1 MYKYKLTPITT
12 AIITAL
18 FIPTS
23 ALGEKEE
30 HIGTITVQDSA
41 KTIKERD
48 QQGYDD
54 QYDAKGSKIYLGKD
68 LVERYKGTSTADVL
82 NSAVGVYSGD
92 ARNSGALDPNIRG
105 IQGQERVPVTVDGTE
120 QSLTVY
126 RGYNGANNRNY
137 VDPNLISS
145 IEIEKSGS
153 LAGDIKTS
161 VGGGIAIRTIGID
174 DVVAP
179 GEKFGVS
186 LKLETSSNSTRERVP
201 HFGYGE
207 DYRDHPEIYKNNN
220 YVFSDPV
227 VNITPKSRGSAQFF
241 NFKDNGGRIAVGTRQ
256 EKFDLMAAYA
266 YRRQGNYFAGKNGAH
281 RYKESVQLNEQQT
294 VQQQLGPDPYLPFA
308 ANVFRP
314 GKEVTNTSNELESYL
329 VKTNLYLTENQTLHL
344 GFRRSESTYGEIM
357 PSRLGF
363 AELEGKQVLPQWP
376 LAHFTVNAYNAEYK
390 WKPEDNQWIDLNA
403 NVWMTHSVG
412 DTNTSGGYPREPKER
427 DWGFEYGYG
436 GGKDPNIDGSLINT
450 AATNSENDR
459 IGFNLRNTMALTPDL
474 DLTIRGSMLKEKLD
488 SNDVP
493 PSQTASPFIALPR
506 KGHRQ
511 ETSIA
516 FNFNYRPT
524 SWLELDAGAKYIDG
538 WTEDDY
544 LKEQMRNR
552 TKGFQNPDERLAK
565 QINYNRI
572 LTKEEYNE
580 AVANGYQAFNGGYKN
595 SQILLKTLGLE
606 DTDYTVFITKR
617 NNAQRPEENGV
628 LDVNFRA
635 EWKSDSDGRYTTKTN
650 PFHNGTFDSQ
660 ARAVDPV
667 TGKEVYVYGSSY
679 SHPADDIKRELTEEE
694 KWKFSGKQKSHGW
707 APAFGA
713 NIWLSDNDRVYA
725 RYIETVR
732 LPSIFEN
739 SIGFAGE
746 SEARKEKMLF
756 KPERAKT
763 FEFGYSRNLQG
774 LLGAERHADVK
785 IGYYHT
791 VIENAFDRD
800 GRLNF
805 VQVKEHKTAGIEA
818 LARYDNGGVFMD
830 IGVDYRLKNEVCDD
844 SAPANLDPANRY
856 NISQCTT
863 AGFPGGFLRTQLQPK
878 YAINSNLGMR
888 FMDEA
893 LEVGTR
899 LRYTS
904 SVQNKDERKLMQQ
917 FPGSYSM
924 ANNSPMHWTPTFT
937 ADAYASYQIDKNINV
952 EFLVTNLTDRYYI
965 DPLTRSMMPAPGRTL
980 RLGLNAQF

>member
-1 MYKYKLTPITT
+1 MYKFPLNPVAA
-12 AIITAL
+12 AIIATLALPATA
-18 FIPTS
+18 F
-23 ALGEKEE
+23 AEKQE
-30 HIGTITVQDSA
+30 HLGTITVEDAA

-48 QQGYDD
+48 RQGYDD
-54 QYDAKGSKIYLGKD
+54 QYDAKGSKVYLGKD

-82 NSAVGVYSGD
+82 NSAIGVYSGD
-92 ARNSGALDPNIRG
+92 ARNSGALDPNVRG

-120 QSLTVY
+120 QSLTVW
-126 RGYNGANNRNY
+126 RGYSGANNRNY

-153 LAGDIKTS
+153 LTGDIKTS
-161 VGGGIAIRTIGID
+161 VGGGIAIRTLGID

-179 GEKFGVS
+179 DEKFGVS
-186 LKLETSSNSTRERVP
+186 LKLETSSNSTRERIS

-207 DYRDHPEIYKNNN
+207 DYRDHPEIYKKNN
-220 YVFSDPV
+220 YVFSDPA
-227 VNITPKSRGSAQFF
+227 VNIIPKSRGNAQFF

-256 EKFDLMAAYA
+256 EKFDVMAAYA

-294 VQQQLGPDPYLPFA
+294 LQQQLGPDPYMPFA
-308 ANVFRP
+308 ANIYRP

-329 VKTNLYLTENQTLHL
+329 IKTNLYLTENQTLHV

-357 PSRLGF
+357 PSRIGF
-363 AELEGKQVLPQWP
+363 QELEGKHLVPQWP
-376 LAHFTVNAYNAEYK
+376 LAHFTVNAYNAEYA
-390 WKPEDNQWIDLNA
+390 WQPDDNPWIDFNA
-403 NVWMTHSVG
+403 NLWMTHSVG

-427 DWGFEYGYG
+427 DWGFEGGYG
-436 GGKDPNIDGSLINT
+436 PGKDPKIDGSLINT

-459 IGFNLRNTMALTPDL
+459 IGFNLSNTMSLTSNL
-474 DLTIRGSMLKEKLD
+474 DLTLRGSMLKEKLD
-488 SNDVP
+488 SNDVV

-511 ETSIA
+511 ETSVA

-544 LKEQMRNR
+544 LKEQMRKR
-552 TKGFQNPDERLAK
+552 VKGFQNPDQRLARN
-565 QINYNRI
+565 INYKRI
-572 LTKEEYNE
+572 LTQSEYDQ
-580 AVANGYQAFNGGYKN
+580 AIAKGYKPFAGGYRN
-595 SQILLKTLGLE
+595 DLILTSVLGL
-606 DTDYTVFITKR
+606 DDANYTVYITKR
-617 NNAQRPEENGV
+617 ENGSSPDENGV
-628 LDVNFRA
+628 LDVNFQTK
-635 EWKSDSDGRYTTKTN
+635 WKSDSDGRYTTKTN

-660 ARAVDPV
+660 ARAIDPA
-667 TGKEVYVYGSSY
+667 TGKEVFVYNDAY
-679 SHPADDIKRELTEEE
+679 EHPADEITRELTEEE
-694 KWKFSGKQKSHGW
+694 KWKFTGKQKSHGW

-713 NIWLSDNDRVYA
+713 NIYLTDNDRIYA
-725 RYIETVR
+725 RYIETIR

-746 SEARKEKMLF
+746 SEARKEKMTF
-756 KPERAKT
+756 KPERGKT
-763 FEFGYSRNLQG
+763 MEFGYSRNLQD
-774 LLGAERHADVK
+774 LLGAERFADVK

-805 VQVKEHKTAGIEA
+805 IQVKEHKTAGIE
-818 LARYDNGGVFMD
+818 LQARYDNGNAFMD
-830 IGVDYRLKNEVCDD
+830 VGVDYRLKNEVCDD
-844 SAPANLDPANRY
+844 AEPAKLDIGNRY
-856 NISQCTT
+856 NVSHCTT

-888 FMDEA
+888 FMDET

-904 SVQNKDERKLMQQ
+904 SVQNNDEKKLIQRY
-917 FPGSYSM
+917 PGKYSM
-924 ANNSPMHWTPTFT
+924 ANNSPMHWAPNFT
-937 ADAYASYQIDKNINV
+937 ADAYASYQIDKHVNV

-965 DPLTRSMMPAPGRTL
+965 DPLTRSMMPAPGRTF